1 MQHLP
6 TLNRANL
13 AGKTVLVRADLNVP
27 TETIN
32 GHMVVTDTTRL
43 DRIIPTLKAIMA
55 QNARVAILAHFGRPH
70 GEKKLSDSL
79 QPIAAK
85 LAELLGQ
92 HVAFID
98 DCVGDNAKAQL
109 QAQPLSSVSVLENV
123 RFYAGEEQNDAAFAK
138 ALAQMGDVFVS
149 DAFSAAHR
157 AHASISGITHYL
169 PSYAGLLMAE
179 EILALTKALENPTRP
194 TAAVVGGSKV
204 STKLSVLTN
213 IVQKVDMLVL
223 GGGMANTFLAA
234 LGHPVG
240 KSLYEPDMIST
251 AKEIM
256 AMAATKNCTILLPT
270 DVVVAKEFAAN
281 VPTQNKLLAD
291 VAADDRMLDVG
302 PQSVAAICAQLA
314 TAKTIMWNGP
324 LGAFELKPFDAATN
338 ALAQFVAAQTK
349 AGALLSVAGGGDT
362 VAALEN
368 AGVADQFSYLSTAGG
383 AFLEWLEGKTLP
395 GVQALYDAAE
405 RQVDKAA

>member
-1 MQHLP
+1 MTKLP
-6 TLNRANL
+6 TLAQAKLN
-13 AGKTVLVRADLNVP
+13 GKTVLVRADLNVP
-27 TETIN
+27 TETVN
-32 GHMVVTDTTRL
+32 GQMVVTDTTRL
-43 DRIIPTLKAIMA
+43 DRIIPTLKAITN
-55 QNARVAILAHFGRPH
+55 QNARVAILAHFGRPD
-70 GEKKLSDSL
+70 GEKKLSESL
-79 QPIAAK
+79 APIAAK
-85 LAELLGQ
+85 LAEILGQ
-92 HVAFID
+92 TVTFID
-98 DCVGDNAKAQL
+98 DCVGDTAKAQL
-109 QAQPLSSVSVLENV
+109 QAQPLGSISVLENV
-123 RFYAGEEQNDAAFAK
+123 RFYKGEEKNDQGFAQQ
-138 ALAQMGDVFVS
+138 LAQMGDVFVS

-179 EILALTKALENPTRP
+179 EIEALTKALEAPTRP

-204 STKLSVLTN
+204 STKLSVLNN

-234 LGHPVG
+234 QGYAVG
-240 KSLYEPDMIST
+240 KSLYEPDMIDT

-256 AMAATKNCTILLPT
+256 AMAASKNCNILLPT

-291 VAADDRMLDVG
+291 VAADDRILDVG
-302 PQSVAAICAQLA
+302 SASVAAICAQIK

-324 LGAFELKPFDAATN
+324 LGAFEVKPFDAATN
-338 ALAQFVAAQTK
+338 ALAQFVAQQTK

-368 AGVADQFSYLSTAGG
+368 AGVTDQFSYLSTAGG

-405 RQVDKAA
+405 RQQSMAA